1 MAFWEKMSD
10 KGRNSDAD
18 SSLRYIA
25 VAGAWASIPTGEFL
39 AQTTV
44 HVAIFMQRRK
54 RKVEKSLDLVSWN
67 NMDIALVPS

>member
-1 MAFWEKMSD
+1 MLILRKINLPYSFLGKKSI

-18 SSLRYIA
+18 SSLSNIA

-44 HVAIFMQRRK
+44 HTGIFMQRK
-54 RKVEKSLDLVSWN
+54 EKSGEKSLFSILK
-67 NMDIALVPS
+67 